1 MTFNCNLSMKKTL
14 SAINTSET
22 ARRSVEDLVI
32 FTLIINIENADDKN
46 KVAVVDFELN
56 DFVISVE
63 GNGFDG
69 KWKKLFSQQNV
80 MLSELMNDFL

>member
-1 MTFNCNLSMKKTL
+1 MKKTL

-63 GNGFDG
+63 GNGLD
-69 KWKKLFSQQNV
+69 
-80 MLSELMNDFL
+80 